1 MAENKYPQEMIDLVR
16 EDLGIPKKY
25 DIVSLVEEVFP
36 DCDVKVLSADDND
49 YNRAKGFLSHYQ
61 EFEALGLSVKDCDLK
76 KYIAGKDSDLS
87 EASVKECYK
96 TGLYLLLPD
105 INPSNY
111 IYADY
116 FDLSSSIFN
125 SIVDENVNKFI
136 DAFTELDN
144 SKMKE
149 TLKDLSSVT
158 NMYEYLEDRWLS
170 NTIVPYIEN
179 YMLSNTEL
187 NYEPKQVTFRNKD
200 LEEKLDNEFA
210 SLSNT
215 FNSVVKDVC
224 QKDKIFD
231 MLKKGDKEALL
242 LHINLKS
249 PEQEKA
255 LTNFR
260 NLVKTID
267 KVLNSYIIKDNKE
280 LENTRNTLLK
290 RYGLKSKVNTN
301 SKDMENTL

>member
-1 MAENKYPQEMIDLVR
+1 MIDLVR

-36 DCDVKVLSADDND
+36 DCDVKSISANDNN
-49 YNRAKGFLSHYQ
+49 YNRVYGFLSQYNVS
-61 EFEALGLSVKDCDLK
+61 ESLGLSVKDCDLK
-76 KYIAGKDSDLS
+76 KYITGKDSDLS
-87 EASVKECYK
+87 EVSVKECYK
-96 TGLYLLLPD
+96 NSLYLLLPD
-105 INPSNY
+105 SDPAYYNY
-111 IYADY
+111 IDY
-116 FDLSSSIFN
+116 TDLSPSIFN
-125 SIVDENVNKFI
+125 YVVDENVNKFI

-149 TLKDLSSVT
+149 SLNVLSSVA
-158 NMYEYLEDRWLS
+158 NMYEYLENRWLN

-179 YMLSNTEL
+179 YMASNTEL
-187 NYEPKQVTFRNKD
+187 YYEPKQVTFRNKD
-200 LEEKLDNEFA
+200 LEEKLDNELA
-210 SLSNT
+210 SLSDN
-215 FNSVVKDVC
+215 FKNAVKDVC

-231 MLKKGDKEALL
+231 MLKNGDKEALL

-255 LTNFR
+255 LANFR

-267 KVLNSYIIKDNKE
+267 KVLDSYIIKDNKE
-280 LENTRNTLLK
+280 FESTRNTLLQ

-301 SKDMENTL
+301 LKDMENTL